1 MGSPY
6 EKLLRPILFRLKP
19 ETAHELTVQGLRA
32 LQLVPGLTAVLRSR
46 SLRQGRSRPIDVFGV
61 TFPNRVGLAA
71 GYDKDAVCWRG
82 LSALGFGHVEI
93 GTVTLLPQ
101 PGNPQPRLFRFP
113 QHEAVLN
120 RMGFNNR
127 GSAKAA
133 ERLAKAPPPGRRPIP
148 IGVNIG
154 KSKVT
159 PLEDAIEDYLGSF
172 RLLAGHADYLV
183 VNVSSPNTPDLR
195 KLQETARLRE
205 LLGALVE
212 ANGPDLAGHGRQRCP
227 LLVKIAPDLAFREI
241 DGVLGIIDELKID
254 GIIATNTTLARPGP
268 FAEVSEAGG
277 LSGAPLARMATKV
290 IRYIAQATEGRLPIV
305 GVGGVTDG
313 ISAAEKIDA
322 GATLVQ
328 VYSGM
333 IYRGPSLPVEMAR
346 AVAAK

>member
-19 ETAHELTVQGLRA
+19 ETAHEFSVQGLRA
-32 LQLVPGLTAVLRSR
+32 LQMIPGLTGILRAR
-46 SLRQGRSRPIDVFGV
+46 AFRQGRSRPIEVFGV

-71 GYDKDAVCWRG
+71 GYDKDGVCWRA

-93 GTVTLLPQ
+93 GTVTFQAQ

-113 QHEAVLN
+113 KHEAVLN
-120 RMGFNNR
+120 RMGFNNK
-127 GSAKAA
+127 GSADAA
-133 ERLAKAPPPGRRPIP
+133 ARLAKAPPPGQRPIP

-154 KSKVT
+154 KTKVV
-159 PLEDAIEDYLGSF
+159 PLDEAIEDYLESF
-172 RLLAGHADYLV
+172 RLLACQADYMAI
-183 VNVSSPNTPDLR
+183 NVSSPNTPDLR

-205 LLGALVE
+205 LLGALAE
-212 ANGPDLAGHGRQRCP
+212 ANGPKLAGHGRERCP
-227 LLVKIAPDLAFREI
+227 LLVKIAPDLSFREI
-241 DGVLGIIDELKID
+241 DGVLEIIDELQLD
-254 GIIATNTTLARPGP
+254 GIIATNTTLERPGP
-268 FAEVSEAGG
+268 FADVNETGG
-277 LSGAPLARMATKV
+277 LSGAPLAQMATRIV
-290 IRYIAQATEGRLPIV
+290 RYISRATDGRLPII

-313 ISAAEKIDA
+313 VSAAEKIDA
-322 GATLVQ
+322 GAALVQ